1 MMKKLAFISLL
12 ATLLPVVASSQ
23 FEESKLNGKDFE
35 KPNVRLGAD
44 FAMQYQ
50 MISHH
55 ADSALIPLGTGFN
68 LPTAN
73 MIIESQLA
81 PGIKVNLT
89 TYLSSRHHNETWVK
103 GGYLIIDQLPFLKSE
118 RLDRA
123 MDYLTLKV
131 GDMDINFGDAH
142 FRRSD
147 NGHVI
152 SNPFV
157 GNYIIDAFST
167 QIAAELMFR
176 SDGLLLM
183 GALSTGSLKPALAGY
198 SPSTGYS
205 TYDTHR
211 ELAFYWKGGYDK
223 QVTDEWRLRL
233 TLSGYHSPN
242 HHFGSLY
249 NGDRAGSR
257 YYLVMNRVTNSPND
271 VDITKNHTSGS
282 WSPGFT
288 DRNNAFMANLFS
300 RYKGFEVFGTFEKM
314 NGTTLAGSSVEFS
327 QYAAEGLYRFGN
339 EEQFYCGLRYNKAWN
354 KNDQNI
360 TRFQAAAGW
369 NMLESVLL
377 KLEYVNQDYNGF
389 ISQYGAEAG
398 FKGMMAEAAIS
409 F

>member
-1 MMKKLAFISLL
+1 MKKAILLTLFAAILSL
-12 ATLLPVVASSQ
+12 ATNAQ
-23 FEESKLNGKDFE
+23 FEESQLKGEDFE
-35 KPNVRLGAD
+35 KLRVRLGAD

-50 MISHH
+50 VLDHY
-55 ADSALIPLGTGFN
+55 ADTALIPLGTGFN

-73 MIIESQLA
+73 MILEGLLA

-89 TYLSSRHHNETWVK
+89 TYLSSRHHNDAWVK
-103 GGYLIIDQLPFLKSE
+103 GGYLIIDELPFIKSE
-118 RLDRA
+118 GIDRL
-123 MDYLTLKV
+123 MDYLTLRV

-157 GNYIIDAFST
+157 GNYIVDAFST

-176 SDGLLLM
+176 SNGLLLM
-183 GALSTGSLKPALAGY
+183 GALSTGSLKPALTGFSPAAGY
-198 SPSTGYS
+198 TP
-205 TYDTHR
+205 YDTHR
-211 ELAFYWKGGYDK
+211 ELAFYWKGGFDR
-223 QVTDEWRLRL
+223 QFSDEWRLRL
-233 TLSGYHSPN
+233 TVSGYHSPN

-257 YYLVMNRVTNSPND
+257 YYLIMNRTTNSPAD
-271 VDITKNHTSGS
+271 VDITVNHTSGT

-288 DRNNAFMANLFS
+288 DKNNALMINLFS
-300 RYKGFEVFGTFEKM
+300 RFKGFEIFGTFENM
-314 NGTTLAGSSVEFS
+314 NGTSLGGTTIALS
-327 QYAAEGLYRFGN
+327 QYAAEGIYRFGEN
-339 EEQFYCGLRYNKAWN
+339 DQFYGGLRYNRAWN

-369 NMLESVLL
+369 KMIENILL
-377 KLEYVNQDYNGF
+377 KLEYVNQHYNGF
-389 ISQYGAEAG
+389 TSLYGSEAG
-398 FKGMMAEAAIS
+398 FKGVMVEAAIS

>member
-1 MMKKLAFISLL
+1 MKKNLSLWL
-12 ATLLPVVASSQ
+12 SAILLSVAASAQ

-35 KPNVRLGAD
+35 KLSARLGAD

-73 MIIESQLA
+73 MIIESVLA

-103 GGYLIIDQLPFLKSE
+103 GGYLVIDELPFLKSE
-118 RLDRA
+118 KLDRA

-152 SNPFV
+152 SNPFA

-176 SDGLLLM
+176 SNGLLLM

-198 SPSTGYS
+198 SPSAGY
-205 TYDTHR
+205 TAYDTHR
-211 ELAFYWKGGYDK
+211 ELAFYWKGGYDR
-223 QVTDEWRLRL
+223 QISDDWRLRF
-233 TLSGYHSPN
+233 TVSGYHSPN

-249 NGDRAGSR
+249 NSDRAGSR

-288 DRNNAFMANLFS
+288 DRNNSIMANLFS
-300 RYKGFEVFGTFEKM
+300 RYKGFEFFGTFETM
-314 NGTTLAGSSVEFS
+314 TGTTLSGSPVEFS
-327 QYAAEGLYRFGN
+327 QYAAEGLYRFGST
-339 EEQFYCGLRYNKAWN
+339 EQFYLGMRYNKAWN
-354 KNDQNI
+354 GNDQDI

-369 NMLESVLL
+369 FMLESVLL
-377 KLEYVNQDYNGF
+377 KLEYVNQDYNEF
-389 ISQYGAEAG
+389 TSLYGSEAG
-398 FKGMMAEAAIS
+398 FKGMMVEAAIS